1 MNPSSDET
9 KTRMRRVISGF
20 VVFTICFILPGSRLT
35 RDRGYLLRVETA
47 LIVCGG
53 NGSRHLGYTGG
64 FLANLSKLS
73 TKSMEINNLSLECPV
88 PHRAGYS
95 SCFS

>member
-1 MNPSSDET
+1 
-9 KTRMRRVISGF
+9 VI
-20 VVFTICFILPGSRLT
+20 
-35 RDRGYLLRVETA
+35 RGDIFLRVETA

-53 NGSRHLGYTGG
+53 NGSRHLGYIGG

-95 SCFS
+95 SSFSWKELSNFYDPALNILIISSIPIGKQLTGI